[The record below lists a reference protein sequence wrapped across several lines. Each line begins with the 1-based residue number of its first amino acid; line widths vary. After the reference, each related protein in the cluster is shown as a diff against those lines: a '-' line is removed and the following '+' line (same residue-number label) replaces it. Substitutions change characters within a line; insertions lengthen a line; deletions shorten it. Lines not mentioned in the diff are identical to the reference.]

1 MIYFLF
7 FLRKDIFFVEHFGI
21 LKITHT
27 RSYNGCMFMKLDTPI
42 IQKPEETCK
51 GSF

>member
-1 MIYFLF
+1 
-7 FLRKDIFFVEHFGI
+7 
-21 LKITHT
+21 
-27 RSYNGCMFMKLDTPI
+27 MKLDTPI